1 MIEKLYYYPIEDQY
15 GNCYG
20 SNPPNT
26 YQIVNKI
33 NEIIDTIN
41 QKENNN
47 DRETKT
53 SDSSAT

>member
-1 MIEKLYYYPIEDQY
+1 MIERLHYYLIEDQF

-26 YQIVNKI
+26 SQIVDKI

-41 QKENNN
+41 QKE
-47 DRETKT
+47 EQQ
-53 SDSSAT
+53 